1 MHSALQAAVGAQHVK
16 DMLDQAAR
24 DSRAREARLGRARR
38 THRAE
43 RRARL
48 SRPPP
53 RPPWQ
58 QPAQACHAAVRPDTS
73 PAQPRSRSA
82 APALIRPPG
91 YRP

>member
-48 SRPPP
+48 SLAAHQSR
-53 RPPWQ
+53 
-58 QPAQACHAAVRPDTS
+58 HADLT
-73 PAQPRSRSA
+73 
-82 APALIRPPG
+82 G
-91 YRP
+91 C